1 MNNPNFNSNMYVS
14 KREIKTLLISDNHL
28 IMMKLHEHDVIF
40 ALINRFSTILLDYA
54 LFDIIQIK
62 Y

>member
-1 MNNPNFNSNMYVS
+1 
-14 KREIKTLLISDNHL
+14 
-28 IMMKLHEHDVIF
+28 MKLHEHDVIF